1 MDKAMDIELRGFKH
15 HKGLSRE
22 TEAFTA
28 LLFVDGKKI
37 AEVLNDGNG
46 GATNISHLGNQK
58 TNTSTRDDVRTFE
71 EWCDKQPRLDGLDMD
86 AEFYIDLM
94 AQRIIRTRELHRLC
108 KKNVVVRIEGESDF
122 FDDTHINTSIYK
134 GEYTRKR
141 AESIRKIHEGKNQ
154 PNLIEIYNERFDYT
168 LVK

>member
-1 MDKAMDIELRGFKH
+1 MDVELRGFKH

-46 GATNISHLGNQK
+46 GATNISHIGNLQ
-58 TNTSTRDDVRTFE
+58 TNTSTLYDVVTFK
-71 EWCDKQPRLDGLDMD
+71 EWCDKQPREDGLDMD

-94 AQRIIRTRELHRLC
+94 AQRIIRTRELLRLC

-141 AESIRKIHEGKNQ
+141 AEGIRKIHEGKDQ
-154 PNLIEIYNERFDYT
+154 PNLIEIYNERFSQQMMP
-168 LVK
+168 